1 MKKVIGIL
9 AAALIL
15 SGCGSSSDN
24 HEIKK
29 TSFMKEGKNSLYAL
43 YNTKGQRYTKDMYKT
58 YTPFEGGYLVT
69 NESDQ
74 TGYISNTGKTI
85 IKPGRYTSLK
95 TQGNMLVGES
105 QPQTGLYLSASSLN
119 MTENTLTQVF
129 ANDAVVWSTND
140 NDVIDINQE
149 GYVYAKHAGTA
160 TLTATKDNASV
171 TCVIKVEA
179 LHPYL
184 SQESLDVY
192 TSEPATLTVNDFG
205 ARTIEWKSKD
215 PKIATVDNGVIQ
227 GLKPGKTT
235 IIAKV
240 GDDTLK
246 CKIKVKRKTLKISQ
260 NEATLYTGEEGQYGI
275 ENAYPDIKWE
285 TSNAN
290 VVTVADGHIWAINPG
305 KATIKATSNGQ
316 TVKSK
321 VTVKK
326 RTQRLDQTKV
336 TLLTEQKV
344 VLNVLDKKNPEEVVQ
359 WSSNKKKIASVNEFG
374 EVTGLKKGKAVITA
388 KVGKKKYKATITVKK
403 RQIKINPSKTTI
415 EKDQHIFLQ
424 VLNKKDEDQAVWT
437 TSNDQVVIVA
447 PDTGEI
453 AGVKP
458 GKATIT
464 VQAGNQK
471 AKAKITVK
479 AKPLSLSETKIEMDE
494 ESDYGLSINNYENQ
508 KVKWTTSDKTIAI
521 VDNGTIHANKAGK
534 VTITATIDKKDY
546 TCDVTVHKLI
556 KVIDQKE
563 MTVIKGGQG
572 QLSVTNVNPEEV
584 KWDSSDLN
592 IATVENGTVYGIR
605 TGKVTI
611 TATVGKKK
619 HTSEVTVIRNPE
631 TETKTRAAD
640 ISLGGIEVLNT
651 KGKVLYKSST
661 KSGLLKTD
669 LPVIVKGKTYKVV
682 NNGKTLYAGKKKVY
696 YASSIDD
703 ASIVG
708 FEDSINVYFKN
719 GKKSSI
725 KEVGNYSILASRKNQ
740 AILYDADNQNTL
752 AVIGTKIYSNDYALT
767 GAEITNKN
775 NVVLTADDTV
785 SLYRNG
791 EIVPTNSNFKD
802 NTHFISRNK
811 KIAYGPHTVYNGKK
825 TSELKNV
832 QVYPYAYELSVSR
845 YPGFVKGK
853 GYAYYDFNGKK
864 VSPYYQEAN
873 QYDENKCAI
882 VQLKNGK
889 YELINAEG
897 ENVLKS
903 SYPRLEFIG
912 NSYYAA
918 YNKNGQFKVYD
929 CNGKEALS
937 DVYTKIPEKAAIVFD
952 GHPYLALEKNGRS
965 YIYDVDNDMKEIYS
979 IEKEI
984 VLHDE
989 GYFTIGDQYYTLT
1002 GQKIK

>member
-24 HEIKK
+24 HDVKK
-29 TSFMKEGKNSLYAL
+29 SSFMKEGKNSLYAL
-43 YNTKGQRYTKDMYKT
+43 YNTKGQRYTKDMYKA

-69 NESDQ
+69 DANDQ

-85 IKPGRYTSLK
+85 VKPGRYTSLK
-95 TQGNMLVGES
+95 TQGNMLVGET
-105 QPQTGLYLSASSLN
+105 QPQTRLYLSASTLE

-140 NDVIDINQE
+140 NDVININQQ

-160 TLTATKDNASV
+160 VLTATKDNASV
-171 TCVIKVEA
+171 TCVIKVKA
-179 LHPYL
+179 LHPYFDHD
-184 SQESLDVY
+184 SLDVY
-192 TSEPATLTVNDFG
+192 TLEPATLTVNDYG
-205 ARTIEWKSKD
+205 ARTIKWKSKD
-215 PKIATVDNGVIQ
+215 PKIATVENGVIQ
-227 GLKPGKTT
+227 GLKPGTTT
-235 IIAKV
+235 ISAKV
-240 GDDTLK
+240 GDDTLE
-246 CKIKVKRKTLKISQ
+246 CKVKVKRKTFKISHK
-260 NEATLYTGEEGQYGI
+260 EATFYVGDEGQLGI

-285 TSNAN
+285 TSNAA
-290 VVTVADGHIWAINPG
+290 VATVANGHIWTMSPG
-305 KATIKATSNGQ
+305 KATLKATSNGQ
-316 TVKSK
+316 TVKCV

-326 RTQRLDQTKV
+326 RVPRLDQTKV
-336 TLLTEQKV
+336 TLLTDQKV
-344 VLNVLDKKNPEEVVQ
+344 VLNILDKANPEDVVQ

-388 KVGKKKYKATITVKK
+388 KIGKKKYKATVTVKK
-403 RQIKINPSKTTI
+403 RQIKINPAKTTI
-415 EKDQHIFLQ
+415 EKNQHIFLQ
-424 VLNKKDEDQAVWT
+424 LLNKKEEDQAVWT
-437 TSNDQVVIVA
+437 TSNDKVVIVA
-447 PDTGEI
+447 QSGEI

-464 VQAGNQK
+464 AQVGKQK
-471 AKAKITVK
+471 AKAEITVK

-494 ESDYGLSINNYENQ
+494 ESDEALSINNYENQ
-508 KVKWTTSDKTIAI
+508 KVEWSSSDKSIAT
-521 VDNGTIHANKAGK
+521 VENGIIHAKKEGT

-546 TCDVTVHKLI
+546 TCKVTVHKLI

-572 QLSVTNVNPEEV
+572 QLTITNVDPEKI
-584 KWDSSDLN
+584 KWDTSDYG
-592 IATVENGTVYGIR
+592 IATVANGTVYGLKTGKATI
-605 TGKVTI
+605 TGKV
-611 TATVGKKK
+611 GKKTYTCK
-619 HTSEVTVIRNPE
+619 VTVVRNPD
-631 TETKTRAAD
+631 TETKTKAAD

-651 KGKVLYKSST
+651 KGKVLYKSSAKT
-661 KSGLLKTD
+661 GLLKTN
-669 LPVIVKGKTYKVV
+669 LPVVVKDKTYKVI
-682 NNGKTLYAGKKKVY
+682 NNGKTIYEGKKKVY
-696 YASSIDD
+696 YASSYED
-703 ASIVG
+703 ASIVA
-708 FEDSINVYFKN
+708 FNDSINIYLKN
-719 GKKSSI
+719 GKKTSI
-725 KEVGNYSILASRKNQ
+725 KEVGNYSILASRKDQ
-740 AILYDADNQNTL
+740 AILYDAYNKNTL
-752 AVIGTKIYSNDYALT
+752 GVIGTKVYSNEYALT
-767 GAEITNKN
+767 RAEITKRN
-775 NVVLTADDTV
+775 NVVLTAGDVV
-785 SLYRNG
+785 SLYKDG
-791 EIVPTNSNFKD
+791 QIIPTNSNYKD

-825 TSELKNV
+825 TTELKGV
-832 QVYPYAYELSVSR
+832 QVYPYAYELTVSR

-882 VQLKNGK
+882 VQLKNNK

-897 ENVLKS
+897 ENVLKE

-937 DVYTKIPEKAAIVFD
+937 DIYTKIPETAAIVFD

-965 YIYDVDNDMKEIYS
+965 YIYDVDNGMKEIYS

-984 VLHDE
+984 VLHEE
-989 GYFTIGDQYYTLT
+989 GYFTIGDKYYTLT

>member
-24 HEIKK
+24 HDVKK
-29 TSFMKEGKNSLYAL
+29 SSFMKEGKNSLYAL
-43 YNTKGQRYTKDMYKT
+43 YNTKGQRYTKDMYKA

-69 NESDQ
+69 DANDQ

-85 IKPGRYTSLK
+85 VKPGRYTSLK
-95 TQGNMLVGES
+95 TQGNMLVGET
-105 QPQTGLYLSASSLN
+105 QPQTRLYLSASTLE

-140 NDVIDINQE
+140 NDVININQQ

-160 TLTATKDNASV
+160 VLTATKDNASV
-171 TCVIKVEA
+171 TCVIKVKA
-179 LHPYL
+179 LHPYFDHD
-184 SQESLDVY
+184 SLDVY
-192 TSEPATLTVNDFG
+192 TLEPATLTVNDYG
-205 ARTIEWKSKD
+205 ARTIKWKSKD
-215 PKIATVDNGVIQ
+215 PKIATVENGVIQ
-227 GLKPGKTT
+227 GLKPGTTT
-235 IIAKV
+235 ISAKV
-240 GDDTLK
+240 GDDTLE
-246 CKIKVKRKTLKISQ
+246 CKVKVKRKTFKISHK
-260 NEATLYTGEEGQYGI
+260 EATFYVGDEGQLGI

-285 TSNAN
+285 TSNAA
-290 VVTVADGHIWAINPG
+290 VATVANGHIWTMSPG
-305 KATIKATSNGQ
+305 KATLKATSNGQ
-316 TVKSK
+316 TVKCV

-326 RTQRLDQTKV
+326 RVPRLDQTKV
-336 TLLTEQKV
+336 TLLTDQKA
-344 VLNVLDKKNPEEVVQ
+344 VLNILDKANPEDVVQ

-388 KVGKKKYKATITVKK
+388 KIGKKKYKATVTVKK
-403 RQIKINPSKTTI
+403 RQIKINPAKTTI
-415 EKDQHIFLQ
+415 EKNQHIFLQ
-424 VLNKKDEDQAVWT
+424 LLNKKDEDQAVWT
-437 TSNDQVVIVA
+437 TSNDKVVIVA
-447 PDTGEI
+447 QSGEI

-464 VQAGNQK
+464 AQVGKQK
-471 AKAKITVK
+471 AKAEITVK

-494 ESDYGLSINNYENQ
+494 ESDEALSINNYENQ
-508 KVKWTTSDKTIAI
+508 KVEWSSSDKSIAT
-521 VDNGTIHANKAGK
+521 VENGIIHAKKEGT

-546 TCDVTVHKLI
+546 TCKVTVHKLI

-572 QLSVTNVNPEEV
+572 QLIITNVDPEKI
-584 KWDSSDLN
+584 KWDTSDYG
-592 IATVENGTVYGIR
+592 IATVANGTVYGLKTGKATI
-605 TGKVTI
+605 TGKV
-611 TATVGKKK
+611 GKKTYTCK
-619 HTSEVTVIRNPE
+619 VTVVRNPD
-631 TETKTRAAD
+631 TETKTKAAD

-651 KGKVLYKSST
+651 KGKVLYKSSAKT
-661 KSGLLKTD
+661 GLLKTN
-669 LPVIVKGKTYKVV
+669 LPVVVKDKTYKVI
-682 NNGKTLYAGKKKVY
+682 NNGKTIYEGKKKVY
-696 YASSIDD
+696 YASSYED
-703 ASIVG
+703 ASIVA
-708 FEDSINVYFKN
+708 FNDSINIYLKN
-719 GKKSSI
+719 GKKTSI
-725 KEVGNYSILASRKNQ
+725 KEVGNYSILASRKDQ
-740 AILYDADNQNTL
+740 AILYDAYNKNTL
-752 AVIGTKIYSNDYALT
+752 GVIGTKVYSNEYALT
-767 GAEITNKN
+767 RAEITKRN
-775 NVVLTADDTV
+775 NVVLTAGDVV
-785 SLYRNG
+785 SLYKDG
-791 EIVPTNSNFKD
+791 QIIPTNSNYKD

-825 TSELKNV
+825 TTELKGV
-832 QVYPYAYELSVSR
+832 QVYPYAYELTVSR

-882 VQLKNGK
+882 VQLKNNK

-897 ENVLKS
+897 ENVLKE

-937 DVYTKIPEKAAIVFD
+937 DIYTKIPETAAIVFD

-965 YIYDVDNDMKEIYS
+965 YIYDVDNGMKEIYS

-984 VLHDE
+984 VLHEE
-989 GYFTIGDQYYTLT
+989 GYFTIGDKYYTLT

>member
-24 HEIKK
+24 HDVKK
-29 TSFMKEGKNSLYAL
+29 SSFMKEGKNSLYAL
-43 YNTKGQRYTKDMYKT
+43 YNTKGQRYTKDMYKA

-69 NESDQ
+69 DANDQ

-85 IKPGRYTSLK
+85 VKPGRYTSLK
-95 TQGNMLVGES
+95 TQGNMLVGET
-105 QPQTGLYLSASSLN
+105 QPQTRLYLSASTLE

-140 NDVIDINQE
+140 NDVININQQ

-160 TLTATKDNASV
+160 VLTATKDNASV
-171 TCVIKVEA
+171 TCVIKVKA
-179 LHPYL
+179 LHPYFDHD
-184 SQESLDVY
+184 SLDVY
-192 TSEPATLTVNDFG
+192 TLEPATLTVNDYG

-215 PKIATVDNGVIQ
+215 PKIATVENGVIQ
-227 GLKPGKTT
+227 GLKPGTTT
-235 IIAKV
+235 ISAKV
-240 GDDTLK
+240 GDDTLE
-246 CKIKVKRKTLKISQ
+246 CKVKVKRKTFKISHK
-260 NEATLYTGEEGQYGI
+260 EATFYVGDEGQLGI

-285 TSNAN
+285 TSNAA
-290 VVTVADGHIWAINPG
+290 VATVANGHIWTMGPG
-305 KATIKATSNGQ
+305 KATLKATSNGQ
-316 TVKSK
+316 TVKCV

-326 RTQRLDQTKV
+326 RVPRLDQTKV
-336 TLLTEQKV
+336 TLLTDQKV
-344 VLNVLDKKNPEEVVQ
+344 VLNILDKANPEDVVQ

-388 KVGKKKYKATITVKK
+388 KIGKKKYKATVTVKK
-403 RQIKINPSKTTI
+403 RQIKINPAKTTI
-415 EKDQHIFLQ
+415 EKNQHIFLQ
-424 VLNKKDEDQAVWT
+424 LLNKKDEDQAVWT
-437 TSNDQVVIVA
+437 TSNDKVVIVA
-447 PDTGEI
+447 QSGEI

-464 VQAGNQK
+464 AQVGKQK
-471 AKAKITVK
+471 AKAEITVK

-494 ESDYGLSINNYENQ
+494 ESDEALSINNYENQ
-508 KVKWTTSDKTIAI
+508 KVEWSSSDESIAT
-521 VDNGTIHANKAGK
+521 VENGIIHAKKEGTA
-534 VTITATIDKKDY
+534 TITATIDKKDY
-546 TCDVTVHKLI
+546 TCKVTVHKLI

-572 QLSVTNVNPEEV
+572 QLTITNVDPEKI
-584 KWDSSDLN
+584 KWDTSDYG
-592 IATVENGTVYGIR
+592 IATVANGTVYGLKTGKATI
-605 TGKVTI
+605 TGKV
-611 TATVGKKK
+611 GKKTYTCK
-619 HTSEVTVIRNPE
+619 VTVVRNPD
-631 TETKTRAAD
+631 TETKTKAAD

-661 KSGLLKTD
+661 KTGLLKTN
-669 LPVIVKGKTYKVV
+669 LPVVVKDRTYKVI
-682 NNGKTLYAGKKKVY
+682 NDGKNLYVGKKKVY
-696 YASSIDD
+696 YASSYED
-703 ASIVG
+703 ASIVA
-708 FEDSINVYFKN
+708 FDDSINIYLKN
-719 GKKSSI
+719 GKKTSI
-725 KEVGNYSILASRKNQ
+725 KEVGNYSILASRKDQ
-740 AILYDADNQNTL
+740 AILYDAYNKNTL
-752 AVIGTKIYSNDYALT
+752 AVIGTKVYSNDYALT
-767 GAEITNKN
+767 RAEITKKN
-775 NVVLTADDTV
+775 NVVLTAGDV
-785 SLYRNG
+785 ISLYKDG
-791 EIVPTNSNFKD
+791 QIIPTNSNYKD

-825 TSELKNV
+825 TTELKGV
-832 QVYPYAYELSVSR
+832 QVYPYAYELTVSR

-882 VQLKNGK
+882 VQLKNNK

-897 ENVLKS
+897 KNVLKE

-937 DVYTKIPEKAAIVFD
+937 DIYTKIPETAAIVFD

-965 YIYDVDNDMKEIYS
+965 YIYDVDNGMKEIYS

-984 VLHDE
+984 VLHEE
-989 GYFTIGDQYYTLT
+989 GYFTIGDKYYTLT

>member
-24 HEIKK
+24 HDVKK
-29 TSFMKEGKNSLYAL
+29 SSFMKEGKNSLYAL
-43 YNTKGQRYTKDMYKT
+43 YNTKGQRYTKDMYKA

-69 NESDQ
+69 DANDQ

-85 IKPGRYTSLK
+85 VKPGRYTSLK
-95 TQGNMLVGES
+95 TQGNMLVGET
-105 QPQTGLYLSASSLN
+105 QPQTRLYLSASTLE

-140 NDVIDINQE
+140 NDVININQQ

-160 TLTATKDNASV
+160 VLTATKDNASV
-171 TCVIKVEA
+171 TCVIKVKA
-179 LHPYL
+179 LHPYFDHD
-184 SQESLDVY
+184 SLDVY
-192 TSEPATLTVNDFG
+192 TLEPATLTVNDYG
-205 ARTIEWKSKD
+205 ARTIKWKSKD
-215 PKIATVDNGVIQ
+215 PKIATVENGVIQ
-227 GLKPGKTT
+227 GLKPGTTT
-235 IIAKV
+235 ISAKV
-240 GDDTLK
+240 GDDTLE
-246 CKIKVKRKTLKISQ
+246 CKVKVKRKTFKISHK
-260 NEATLYTGEEGQYGI
+260 EATFYVGDEGQLGI

-285 TSNAN
+285 TSNAA
-290 VVTVADGHIWAINPG
+290 VATVANGHIWTMSPG
-305 KATIKATSNGQ
+305 KATLKATSNGQ
-316 TVKSK
+316 TVKCV

-326 RTQRLDQTKV
+326 RVPRLDQTKV
-336 TLLTEQKV
+336 TLLTDQKV
-344 VLNVLDKKNPEEVVQ
+344 VLNILDKANPEDVVQ

-388 KVGKKKYKATITVKK
+388 KIGKKKYKATVTVKK
-403 RQIKINPSKTTI
+403 RQIKINPAKTTI
-415 EKDQHIFLQ
+415 EKNQHIFLQ
-424 VLNKKDEDQAVWT
+424 LLNKKDEDQAVWT
-437 TSNDQVVIVA
+437 TSNDKVVIVA
-447 PDTGEI
+447 QSGEI

-464 VQAGNQK
+464 AQVGKQK
-471 AKAKITVK
+471 AKAEITVK

-494 ESDYGLSINNYENQ
+494 ESDEALSINNYENQ
-508 KVKWTTSDKTIAI
+508 KVEWSSSDKSIAT
-521 VDNGTIHANKAGK
+521 VENGIIHAKKEGT

-546 TCDVTVHKLI
+546 TCKVTVHKLI

-572 QLSVTNVNPEEV
+572 QLTITNVDPEKI
-584 KWDSSDLN
+584 KWDTSDYG
-592 IATVENGTVYGIR
+592 IATVANGTVYGLKTGKATI
-605 TGKVTI
+605 TGKV
-611 TATVGKKK
+611 GKKTYTCK
-619 HTSEVTVIRNPE
+619 VTVVRNPD
-631 TETKTRAAD
+631 TETKTKAAD

-651 KGKVLYKSST
+651 KGKVLYKSSAKT
-661 KSGLLKTD
+661 GLLKTN
-669 LPVIVKGKTYKVV
+669 LPVVVKDKTYKVI
-682 NNGKTLYAGKKKVY
+682 NNGKTIYEGKKKVY
-696 YASSIDD
+696 YASSYED
-703 ASIVG
+703 ASIVA
-708 FEDSINVYFKN
+708 FNDSINIYLKN
-719 GKKSSI
+719 GKKTSI
-725 KEVGNYSILASRKNQ
+725 KEVGNYSILASRKDQ
-740 AILYDADNQNTL
+740 AILYDAYNKNTL
-752 AVIGTKIYSNDYALT
+752 GVIGTKVYSNEYALT
-767 GAEITNKN
+767 RAEITKKN
-775 NVVLTADDTV
+775 NVVLTAGDVV
-785 SLYRNG
+785 SLYKDG
-791 EIVPTNSNFKD
+791 QIIPTNSNYKD
-802 NTHFISRNK
+802 DTHFISRNK

-825 TSELKNV
+825 TTELKGV
-832 QVYPYAYELSVSR
+832 QVYPYAYELTVSR

-882 VQLKNGK
+882 VQLKNNK

-897 ENVLKS
+897 ENVLKE

-937 DVYTKIPEKAAIVFD
+937 DIYTKIPETAAIVFD

-965 YIYDVDNDMKEIYS
+965 YIYDVDNGMKEIYS

-984 VLHDE
+984 VLHEE
-989 GYFTIGDQYYTLT
+989 GYFTIGDKYYTLT

>member
-24 HEIKK
+24 HDVKK
-29 TSFMKEGKNSLYAL
+29 SSFMKEGKNSLYAL
-43 YNTKGQRYTKDMYKT
+43 YNTKGQRYTKDMYKA

-69 NESDQ
+69 DANDQ

-85 IKPGRYTSLK
+85 VKPGRYTSLK
-95 TQGNMLVGES
+95 TQGNMLVGET
-105 QPQTGLYLSASSLN
+105 QPQTRLYLSASTLE

-140 NDVIDINQE
+140 NDVININQQ

-160 TLTATKDNASV
+160 VLTATKDNASV
-171 TCVIKVEA
+171 TCVIKVKA
-179 LHPYL
+179 LHPYFDHD
-184 SQESLDVY
+184 SLDVY
-192 TSEPATLTVNDFG
+192 TLEPATLTVNDYG

-215 PKIATVDNGVIQ
+215 TKIATVENGVIQ
-227 GLKPGKTT
+227 GLKPGTTT
-235 IIAKV
+235 ISAKV
-240 GDDTLK
+240 GDDTLE
-246 CKIKVKRKTLKISQ
+246 CKVKVKRKTFKISHK
-260 NEATLYTGEEGQYGI
+260 EATFYVGDEGQLGI

-285 TSNAN
+285 TSNAA
-290 VVTVADGHIWAINPG
+290 VATVANGHIWTMSPG
-305 KATIKATSNGQ
+305 KAILKATSNGQ
-316 TVKSK
+316 TVKCV

-326 RTQRLDQTKV
+326 RVPRLDQTKV
-336 TLLTEQKV
+336 TLLTDQKV
-344 VLNVLDKKNPEEVVQ
+344 VLNILDKANPEDVVQ

-388 KVGKKKYKATITVKK
+388 KIGKKKYKATVTVKK
-403 RQIKINPSKTTI
+403 RQVKINPAKTTI
-415 EKDQHIFLQ
+415 EKNQHIFLQ
-424 VLNKKDEDQAVWT
+424 LLNKKDEDQAVWT
-437 TSNDQVVIVA
+437 TSNDKVVIVA
-447 PDTGEI
+447 QSGEI

-464 VQAGNQK
+464 AQVGKQK
-471 AKAKITVK
+471 AKAEITVK
-479 AKPLSLSETKIEMDE
+479 AKPLSLSKTKIEMDE
-494 ESDYGLSINNYENQ
+494 ESDEALSINNYENQ
-508 KVKWTTSDKTIAI
+508 KVEWSSSDESIAT
-521 VDNGTIHANKAGK
+521 VENGIIHAKKEGT

-546 TCDVTVHKLI
+546 TCKVTVHKLI
-556 KVIDQKE
+556 KVIDQKK

-572 QLSVTNVNPEEV
+572 QLTITNVDPEKI
-584 KWDSSDLN
+584 KWDTSDYG
-592 IATVENGTVYGIR
+592 IATVANGTVYGMKTGKATI
-605 TGKVTI
+605 TGKV
-611 TATVGKKK
+611 GKKTYTCK
-619 HTSEVTVIRNPE
+619 VTVVRNPD
-631 TETKTRAAD
+631 TETKTKAAD

-651 KGKVLYKSST
+651 KGKVLYKSSAKT
-661 KSGLLKTD
+661 GLLKTN
-669 LPVIVKGKTYKVV
+669 LPVVVKDKTYKVI
-682 NNGKTLYAGKKKVY
+682 NNGKTIYEGKKKVY
-696 YASSIDD
+696 YASSYED
-703 ASIVG
+703 ASIVA
-708 FEDSINVYFKN
+708 FNDSINIYLKN
-719 GKKSSI
+719 GKKTSI
-725 KEVGNYSILASRKNQ
+725 KEVGNYSILASRKDQ
-740 AILYDADNQNTL
+740 AILYDAYNKNTL
-752 AVIGTKIYSNDYALT
+752 GVIGTKVYSNEYALT
-767 GAEITNKN
+767 RAEITKKN
-775 NVVLTADDTV
+775 NVVLTAGDVV
-785 SLYRNG
+785 SLYKDG
-791 EIVPTNSNFKD
+791 QIIPTNSNYKD

-825 TSELKNV
+825 TTELKGV
-832 QVYPYAYELSVSR
+832 QVYPYAYELTVSR

-882 VQLKNGK
+882 VQLKNNK

-897 ENVLKS
+897 ENVLKE

-937 DVYTKIPEKAAIVFD
+937 DIYTKIPETAAIVFD

-965 YIYDVDNDMKEIYS
+965 YIYDVDNGMKEIYS

-984 VLHDE
+984 VLHEE
-989 GYFTIGDQYYTLT
+989 GYFTIGDKYYTLT

>member
-24 HEIKK
+24 HEIKN

-388 KVGKKKYKATITVKK
+388 KVGKKKYKATITV
-403 RQIKINPSKTTI
+403 
-415 EKDQHIFLQ
+415 
-424 VLNKKDEDQAVWT
+424 
-437 TSNDQVVIVA
+437 
-447 PDTGEI
+447 
-453 AGVKP
+453 
-458 GKATIT
+458 
-464 VQAGNQK
+464 QAGNQK

-508 KVKWTTSDKTIAI
+508 KVKWTTSDKTIAT

-592 IATVENGTVYGIR
+592 IATVENGAVYGIR

-767 GAEITNKN
+767 GAQITDKN
-775 NVVLTADDTV
+775 NIVLTAGDTV
-785 SLYRNG
+785 SLYRTG

-832 QVYPYAYELSVSR
+832 QVYPYAHELTVSR

>member
-24 HEIKK
+24 HDVKK
-29 TSFMKEGKNSLYAL
+29 SSFMKEGKNSLYAL
-43 YNTKGQRYTKDMYKT
+43 YNTKGQRYTKDMYKA

-69 NESDQ
+69 DANDQ

-85 IKPGRYTSLK
+85 VKPGRYTSLK
-95 TQGNMLVGES
+95 TQGNMLVGET
-105 QPQTGLYLSASSLN
+105 QPQTRLYLSASTLE

-140 NDVIDINQE
+140 NDVININQQ

-160 TLTATKDNASV
+160 VLTATKDNASV
-171 TCVIKVEA
+171 TCVIKVKA
-179 LHPYL
+179 LHPYFDHD
-184 SQESLDVY
+184 SLDVY
-192 TSEPATLTVNDFG
+192 TLEPATLTVNDYG
-205 ARTIEWKSKD
+205 ARTIKWKSKD
-215 PKIATVDNGVIQ
+215 PKIATVENGVIQ
-227 GLKPGKTT
+227 GLKPGTTT
-235 IIAKV
+235 ISAKV
-240 GDDTLK
+240 GDDTLE
-246 CKIKVKRKTLKISQ
+246 CKVKVKRKTFKISHK
-260 NEATLYTGEEGQYGI
+260 EATFYVGDEGQLGI

-285 TSNAN
+285 TSNAA
-290 VVTVADGHIWAINPG
+290 VATVANGHIWTMSPG
-305 KATIKATSNGQ
+305 KATLKATSNGQ
-316 TVKSK
+316 TVKCV

-326 RTQRLDQTKV
+326 RVPRLDQTKV
-336 TLLTEQKV
+336 TLLTDQKV
-344 VLNVLDKKNPEEVVQ
+344 VLNILDKANPEDVVQ

-388 KVGKKKYKATITVKK
+388 KIGKKKYKATVTVKK
-403 RQIKINPSKTTI
+403 RQIKINPAKTTI
-415 EKDQHIFLQ
+415 EKNQHIFLQ
-424 VLNKKDEDQAVWT
+424 LLNKKDEDQAVWT
-437 TSNDQVVIVA
+437 TSNDKVVIVA
-447 PDTGEI
+447 QSGEI

-464 VQAGNQK
+464 AQVGKQK
-471 AKAKITVK
+471 AKAEITVK

-494 ESDYGLSINNYENQ
+494 ESDEALSINNYENQ
-508 KVKWTTSDKTIAI
+508 KVEWSSSDKSIAT
-521 VDNGTIHANKAGK
+521 VENGIIHAKKEGT

-546 TCDVTVHKLI
+546 TCKVTVHKLI

-572 QLSVTNVNPEEV
+572 QLTITNVDPEKI
-584 KWDSSDLN
+584 KWDTSDYG
-592 IATVENGTVYGIR
+592 IATVANGTVYGLKTGKATI
-605 TGKVTI
+605 TGKV
-611 TATVGKKK
+611 GKKTYTCK
-619 HTSEVTVIRNPE
+619 VTVVRNPD
-631 TETKTRAAD
+631 TETKTKAAD

-651 KGKVLYKSST
+651 KGKVLYKSSAKT
-661 KSGLLKTD
+661 GLLKTN
-669 LPVIVKGKTYKVV
+669 LPVVVKDKTYKVI
-682 NNGKTLYAGKKKVY
+682 NNGKTIYEGKKKVY
-696 YASSIDD
+696 YASSYEDV
-703 ASIVG
+703 SIVA
-708 FEDSINVYFKN
+708 FNDSINIYLKN
-719 GKKSSI
+719 GKKTSI
-725 KEVGNYSILASRKNQ
+725 KEVGNYSILASRKDQ
-740 AILYDADNQNTL
+740 AILYDAYNKNTL
-752 AVIGTKIYSNDYALT
+752 GVIGTKVYSNEYALT
-767 GAEITNKN
+767 RAEITKRN
-775 NVVLTADDTV
+775 NVVLTAGDVV
-785 SLYRNG
+785 SLYKDG
-791 EIVPTNSNFKD
+791 QIIPTNSNYKD

-825 TSELKNV
+825 TTELKGV
-832 QVYPYAYELSVSR
+832 QVYPYAYELTVSR

-882 VQLKNGK
+882 VQLKNNK

-897 ENVLKS
+897 ENVLKE

-937 DVYTKIPEKAAIVFD
+937 DIYTKIPETAAIVFD

-965 YIYDVDNDMKEIYS
+965 YIYDVDNGMKEIYS

-984 VLHDE
+984 VLHEE
-989 GYFTIGDQYYTLT
+989 GYFTIGDKYYTLT

>member
-24 HEIKK
+24 HDVKK
-29 TSFMKEGKNSLYAL
+29 SSFMKEGKNSLYAL
-43 YNTKGQRYTKDMYKT
+43 YNTKGQRYTKDMYKA

-69 NESDQ
+69 DANDQ

-85 IKPGRYTSLK
+85 VKPGRYTSLK
-95 TQGNMLVGES
+95 TQGNMLVGET
-105 QPQTGLYLSASSLN
+105 QPQTRLYLSASTLE

-140 NDVIDINQE
+140 NDVININQQ

-160 TLTATKDNASV
+160 VLTATKDNASV
-171 TCVIKVEA
+171 TCVIRVKA
-179 LHPYL
+179 LHPYFDHD
-184 SQESLDVY
+184 SLDVY
-192 TSEPATLTVNDFG
+192 TLEPATLTVNDYG
-205 ARTIEWKSKD
+205 ARTIKWKSKD
-215 PKIATVDNGVIQ
+215 PKIATVENGVIQ
-227 GLKPGKTT
+227 GLKPGTTT
-235 IIAKV
+235 ISAKV
-240 GDDTLK
+240 GDDTLE
-246 CKIKVKRKTLKISQ
+246 CKVKVKRKTFKISHK
-260 NEATLYTGEEGQYGI
+260 EATFYVGDEGQLGI

-285 TSNAN
+285 TSNAA
-290 VVTVADGHIWAINPG
+290 VATVANGHIWTMSPG
-305 KATIKATSNGQ
+305 KATLKATSNGQ
-316 TVKSK
+316 TVKCV

-326 RTQRLDQTKV
+326 RVPRLDQTKV
-336 TLLTEQKV
+336 TLLTDQKV
-344 VLNVLDKKNPEEVVQ
+344 VLNILDKANPEDVVQ

-388 KVGKKKYKATITVKK
+388 KIGKKKYKATVTVKK
-403 RQIKINPSKTTI
+403 RQIKINPAKTTI
-415 EKDQHIFLQ
+415 EKNQHIFLQ
-424 VLNKKDEDQAVWT
+424 LLNKKDEDQAVWT
-437 TSNDQVVIVA
+437 TSNDKVVIVA
-447 PDTGEI
+447 QSGEI

-464 VQAGNQK
+464 AQVGKQK
-471 AKAKITVK
+471 AKAEITVK

-494 ESDYGLSINNYENQ
+494 ESDEALSINNYENQ
-508 KVKWTTSDKTIAI
+508 KVEWSSSDKSIAT
-521 VDNGTIHANKAGK
+521 VENGIIHAKKEGT

-546 TCDVTVHKLI
+546 TCKVTVHKLI

-572 QLSVTNVNPEEV
+572 QLTITNVDPEKI
-584 KWDSSDLN
+584 KWDTSDYG
-592 IATVENGTVYGIR
+592 IATVANGTVYGLKTGKATI
-605 TGKVTI
+605 TGKV
-611 TATVGKKK
+611 GKKTYTCK
-619 HTSEVTVIRNPE
+619 VTVVRNPD
-631 TETKTRAAD
+631 TETKTKAAD

-651 KGKVLYKSST
+651 KGKVLYKSSAKT
-661 KSGLLKTD
+661 GLLKTN
-669 LPVIVKGKTYKVV
+669 LPVVVKDKTYKVI
-682 NNGKTLYAGKKKVY
+682 NNGKTIYEGKKKVY
-696 YASSIDD
+696 YASSYED
-703 ASIVG
+703 ASIVA
-708 FEDSINVYFKN
+708 FNDSINIYLKN
-719 GKKSSI
+719 GKKTSI
-725 KEVGNYSILASRKNQ
+725 KEVGNYSILASRKDQ
-740 AILYDADNQNTL
+740 AILYDAYNKNTL
-752 AVIGTKIYSNDYALT
+752 GVIGTKVYSNEYALT
-767 GAEITNKN
+767 RAEITKRN
-775 NVVLTADDTV
+775 NVVLTVGDVV
-785 SLYRNG
+785 SLYKDG
-791 EIVPTNSNFKD
+791 QIIPTNSNYKD

-825 TSELKNV
+825 TTELKGV
-832 QVYPYAYELSVSR
+832 QVYPYAYELTVSR

-882 VQLKNGK
+882 VQLKNNK

-897 ENVLKS
+897 ENVLKE

-937 DVYTKIPEKAAIVFD
+937 DIYTKIPETAAIVFD

>member
-24 HEIKK
+24 HDVKK
-29 TSFMKEGKNSLYAL
+29 SSFMKEGKNSLYAL
-43 YNTKGQRYTKDMYKT
+43 YNTKGQRYTKDMYKA

-69 NESDQ
+69 DANDQ

-85 IKPGRYTSLK
+85 VKPGRYTSLK
-95 TQGNMLVGES
+95 TQGNMLVGET
-105 QPQTGLYLSASSLN
+105 QPQTRLYLSASSLE

-140 NDVIDINQE
+140 NDVININQQ

-160 TLTATKDNASV
+160 VLTATKDNASV

-184 SQESLDVY
+184 NHESLDVY
-192 TSEPATLTVNDFG
+192 TSEPATLTVNDYG

-215 PKIATVDNGVIQ
+215 PKIATVENGVIQ
-227 GLKPGKTT
+227 GLKPGTTT
-235 IIAKV
+235 ISAKV
-240 GDDTLK
+240 GDDTLE
-246 CKIKVKRKTLKISQ
+246 CKVKVKRKTLKISHK
-260 NEATLYTGEEGQYGI
+260 EATFYVGDEGQLGI

-285 TSNAN
+285 TSNAA
-290 VVTVADGHIWAINPG
+290 VATVANGHIWTMSPG
-305 KATIKATSNGQ
+305 KATLKATSNGQ
-316 TVKSK
+316 TVKCV

-326 RTQRLDQTKV
+326 RVPRLDQTKV
-336 TLLTEQKV
+336 TLLTDQKV
-344 VLNVLDKKNPEEVVQ
+344 VLNILDKANLEDVVQ

-388 KVGKKKYKATITVKK
+388 KIGKKKYKATVTVKK
-403 RQIKINPSKTTI
+403 RQIKINPAKTTI
-415 EKDQHIFLQ
+415 EKNQHIFLQ
-424 VLNKKDEDQAVWT
+424 LLNKKDEDQAVWT

-447 PDTGEI
+447 QSGEI

-464 VQAGNQK
+464 AQVGKQK
-471 AKAKITVK
+471 AKAEITVK

-494 ESDYGLSINNYENQ
+494 ESDEALSINNYENQ
-508 KVKWTTSDKTIAI
+508 KVEWTSSDESIAT
-521 VDNGTIHANKAGK
+521 VENGIIHAKKEGKA
-534 VTITATIDKKDY
+534 TITATIDKKDY
-546 TCDVTVHKLI
+546 TCDVTVHKLV

-572 QLSVTNVNPEEV
+572 QLTITNVDPEKI
-584 KWDSSDLN
+584 KWDTSDYG
-592 IATVENGTVYGIR
+592 IATVANGTVYGMKTGKATI
-605 TGKVTI
+605 TGKV
-611 TATVGKKK
+611 GKKTYTCK
-619 HTSEVTVIRNPE
+619 VTVVRNPD
-631 TETKTRAAD
+631 TETKTKAAD
-640 ISLGGIEVLNT
+640 VSLGGIEVLST
-651 KGKVLYKSST
+651 KGKVLYKSSAKT
-661 KSGLLKTD
+661 GLLKTN
-669 LPVIVKGKTYKVV
+669 LPVVVKGKTYKVI
-682 NNGKTLYAGKKKVY
+682 NNGKTLYEGKKKVY
-696 YASSIDD
+696 YASSYED
-703 ASIVG
+703 ASIVA
-708 FEDSINVYFKN
+708 FNDSINIYLKN
-719 GKKSSI
+719 GKKTSI
-725 KEVGNYSILASRKNQ
+725 KEVGNYSILASRKDQ
-740 AILYDADNQNTL
+740 TILYDAYNQNTL
-752 AVIGTKIYSNDYALT
+752 GVIGTKVYSNDYALT
-767 GAEITNKN
+767 DAEITKKN
-775 NVVLTADDTV
+775 NIVLTAGDVV
-785 SLYRNG
+785 SLYKDG
-791 EIVPTNSNFKD
+791 QIIPTNSNYKD

-825 TSELKNV
+825 TTELKGV
-832 QVYPYAYELSVSR
+832 QVYPYAYELTVSR

-882 VQLKNGK
+882 VQLKNNK

-897 ENVLKS
+897 ENVLKG

-937 DVYTKIPEKAAIVFD
+937 DIYTKIPEKATIVFD

-965 YIYDVDNDMKEIYS
+965 YIYDVDNGMKEIYS

-984 VLHDE
+984 VLHEE
-989 GYFTIGDQYYTLT
+989 GYFTIGDKYYTLT

>member
-1 MKKVIGIL
+1 MKKVIGVL

-24 HEIKK
+24 HDVKK
-29 TSFMKEGKNSLYAL
+29 SSFMKEGKNSLYAL
-43 YNTKGQRYTKDMYKT
+43 YNTKGQRYTKDMYKA

-69 NESDQ
+69 DANDQ

-85 IKPGRYTSLK
+85 VKPGRYTSLK
-95 TQGNMLVGES
+95 TQGNMLVGET
-105 QPQTGLYLSASSLN
+105 QPQTRLYLSASTLE

-140 NDVIDINQE
+140 NDVININQQ

-160 TLTATKDNASV
+160 VLTATKDNASV
-171 TCVIKVEA
+171 TCVIKVKA
-179 LHPYL
+179 LHPYFDHD
-184 SQESLDVY
+184 SLDVY
-192 TSEPATLTVNDFG
+192 TLEPATLTVNDYG

-215 PKIATVDNGVIQ
+215 PKIATVENGVIQ
-227 GLKPGKTT
+227 GLKPGTTT
-235 IIAKV
+235 ISAKV
-240 GDDTLK
+240 GDDTLE
-246 CKIKVKRKTLKISQ
+246 CKVKVKRKTFKISHK
-260 NEATLYTGEEGQYGI
+260 EATFYVGDEGQLGI

-285 TSNAN
+285 TSNAA
-290 VVTVADGHIWAINPG
+290 VATVANGHIWTMSPG
-305 KATIKATSNGQ
+305 KATLKATSNGQ
-316 TVKSK
+316 TVKCV

-326 RTQRLDQTKV
+326 RVPRLDQTKV
-336 TLLTEQKV
+336 TLLTDQKV
-344 VLNVLDKKNPEEVVQ
+344 VLNILDKANPEDVVQ

-388 KVGKKKYKATITVKK
+388 KIGKKKYKATVTVKK
-403 RQIKINPSKTTI
+403 RQIKINPAKTTI
-415 EKDQHIFLQ
+415 EKNQHIFLQ
-424 VLNKKDEDQAVWT
+424 LLNKKDEDQAVWT
-437 TSNDQVVIVA
+437 TSNDKVVIVA
-447 PDTGEI
+447 QSGEI

-464 VQAGNQK
+464 AQVGKQK
-471 AKAKITVK
+471 AKAEITVK

-494 ESDYGLSINNYENQ
+494 ESDEALSINNYENQ
-508 KVKWTTSDKTIAI
+508 KVEWSSSDKSIAT
-521 VDNGTIHANKAGK
+521 VENGIIHAKKEGT

-546 TCDVTVHKLI
+546 TCKVTVHKLI

-572 QLSVTNVNPEEV
+572 QLTITNVDPEKI
-584 KWDSSDLN
+584 KWDTSDYG
-592 IATVENGTVYGIR
+592 IATVANGTVYGLKTGKATI
-605 TGKVTI
+605 TGKV
-611 TATVGKKK
+611 GKKTYTCK
-619 HTSEVTVIRNPE
+619 VTVVRNPD
-631 TETKTRAAD
+631 TETKTKAAD

-651 KGKVLYKSST
+651 KGKVLYKSSAKT
-661 KSGLLKTD
+661 GLLKTN
-669 LPVIVKGKTYKVV
+669 LPVVVKDKTYKVI
-682 NNGKTLYAGKKKVY
+682 NNGKTIYEGKKKVY
-696 YASSIDD
+696 YASSYED
-703 ASIVG
+703 ASIVA
-708 FEDSINVYFKN
+708 FNDSINIYLKN
-719 GKKSSI
+719 SKKTSI
-725 KEVGNYSILASRKNQ
+725 KEVGNYSILASRKDQ
-740 AILYDADNQNTL
+740 AILYDAYNKNTL
-752 AVIGTKIYSNDYALT
+752 GVIGTKVYSNEYALT
-767 GAEITNKN
+767 SAEITKKN
-775 NVVLTADDTV
+775 NVVLTAGDVV
-785 SLYRNG
+785 SLYKDG
-791 EIVPTNSNFKD
+791 QIIPTNSNYKD
-802 NTHFISRNK
+802 DTHFISRNK

-825 TSELKNV
+825 TTELKGV
-832 QVYPYAYELSVSR
+832 QVYPYAYELTVSR

-882 VQLKNGK
+882 VQLKNNK

-897 ENVLKS
+897 ENVLKE

-937 DVYTKIPEKAAIVFD
+937 DIYTKIPETAAIVFD

-965 YIYDVDNDMKEIYS
+965 YIYDVDNGMKEIYS

-984 VLHDE
+984 VLHEE
-989 GYFTIGDQYYTLT
+989 GYFTIGDKYYTLT

>member
-24 HEIKK
+24 HDVKK
-29 TSFMKEGKNSLYAL
+29 SSFMKEGKNSLYAL
-43 YNTKGQRYTKDMYKT
+43 YNTKGQRYTKDMYKA

-69 NESDQ
+69 DANDQ

-85 IKPGRYTSLK
+85 VKPGRYTSLK
-95 TQGNMLVGES
+95 TQGNMLVGET
-105 QPQTGLYLSASSLN
+105 QPQTRLYLSASTLE

-140 NDVIDINQE
+140 NDVININQQ

-160 TLTATKDNASV
+160 VLTATKDNASV
-171 TCVIKVEA
+171 TCVIKVKA
-179 LHPYL
+179 LHPYFDHD
-184 SQESLDVY
+184 SLDVY
-192 TSEPATLTVNDFG
+192 TLEPATLTVNDYG
-205 ARTIEWKSKD
+205 ARTIKWKSKD
-215 PKIATVDNGVIQ
+215 PKIATVENGVIQ
-227 GLKPGKTT
+227 GLKPGTTT
-235 IIAKV
+235 ISAKV
-240 GDDTLK
+240 GDDTLE
-246 CKIKVKRKTLKISQ
+246 CKVKVKRKTFKISHK
-260 NEATLYTGEEGQYGI
+260 EATFYVGDEGQLGI

-285 TSNAN
+285 TSNAA
-290 VVTVADGHIWAINPG
+290 VATVANGHIWTMSPG
-305 KATIKATSNGQ
+305 KATLKATSNGQ
-316 TVKSK
+316 TVKCV

-326 RTQRLDQTKV
+326 RVPRLDQTKV
-336 TLLTEQKV
+336 TLLTDQKV
-344 VLNVLDKKNPEEVVQ
+344 VLNILDKANPEDVVQ

-388 KVGKKKYKATITVKK
+388 KIGKKKYKATVTVKK
-403 RQIKINPSKTTI
+403 RQIKINPAKTTI
-415 EKDQHIFLQ
+415 EKNQHIFLQ
-424 VLNKKDEDQAVWT
+424 LLNKKDEDQAVWT
-437 TSNDQVVIVA
+437 TSNDKVVIVA
-447 PDTGEI
+447 QSGEI

-464 VQAGNQK
+464 AQVGKQK
-471 AKAKITVK
+471 AKAEITVK
-479 AKPLSLSETKIEMDE
+479 AKPLSLSKTKIEMDE
-494 ESDYGLSINNYENQ
+494 ESDEALSINNYENQ
-508 KVKWTTSDKTIAI
+508 KVEWSSSDKSIAT
-521 VDNGTIHANKAGK
+521 VENGIIHAKKEGT

-546 TCDVTVHKLI
+546 TCKVTVHKLI

-572 QLSVTNVNPEEV
+572 QLTITNVDPEKI
-584 KWDSSDLN
+584 KWDTSDYG
-592 IATVENGTVYGIR
+592 IATVANGTVYGLKTGKATI
-605 TGKVTI
+605 TGKV
-611 TATVGKKK
+611 GKKTYTCK
-619 HTSEVTVIRNPE
+619 VTVVRNPD
-631 TETKTRAAD
+631 TETKTKAAD

-651 KGKVLYKSST
+651 KGKVLYKSSAKT
-661 KSGLLKTD
+661 GLLKTN
-669 LPVIVKGKTYKVV
+669 LPVVVKDKTYKVI
-682 NNGKTLYAGKKKVY
+682 NNGKTIYEGKKKVY
-696 YASSIDD
+696 YASSYED
-703 ASIVG
+703 ASIVA
-708 FEDSINVYFKN
+708 FNDSINIYLKN
-719 GKKSSI
+719 GKKTSI
-725 KEVGNYSILASRKNQ
+725 KEVGNYSILASRKDQ
-740 AILYDADNQNTL
+740 AILYDAYNKNTL
-752 AVIGTKIYSNDYALT
+752 GVIGTKVYSNEYALT
-767 GAEITNKN
+767 RAEITKRN
-775 NVVLTADDTV
+775 NVVLTVGDVV
-785 SLYRNG
+785 SLYKDG
-791 EIVPTNSNFKD
+791 QIIPTNSNYKD

-825 TSELKNV
+825 TTELKGV
-832 QVYPYAYELSVSR
+832 QVYPYAYELTVSR

-882 VQLKNGK
+882 VQLKNNK

-897 ENVLKS
+897 ENVLKE

-937 DVYTKIPEKAAIVFD
+937 DIYTKIPETAAIVFD

-965 YIYDVDNDMKEIYS
+965 YIYDVDNGMKEIYS

-984 VLHDE
+984 VLHEE
-989 GYFTIGDQYYTLT
+989 GYFTIGDKYYTLT

>member
-24 HEIKK
+24 HDVKK
-29 TSFMKEGKNSLYAL
+29 SSFMKEGKNSLYAL
-43 YNTKGQRYTKDMYKT
+43 YNTKGQRYTKDMYKA

-69 NESDQ
+69 DANDQ

-85 IKPGRYTSLK
+85 VKPGRYTSLK
-95 TQGNMLVGES
+95 TQGNMLVGEN
-105 QPQTGLYLSASSLN
+105 QPQTRLYLSASTLE

-140 NDVIDINQE
+140 NDVININQQ

-160 TLTATKDNASV
+160 VLTATKDNASV

-179 LHPYL
+179 LHPYFDH
-184 SQESLDVY
+184 ESLDVY
-192 TSEPATLTVNDFG
+192 TSEPATLTVNDYG

-215 PKIATVDNGVIQ
+215 PKIATVENGVIQ
-227 GLKPGKTT
+227 GLKPGTTT
-235 IIAKV
+235 ISAKV
-240 GDDTLK
+240 GDDTLE
-246 CKIKVKRKTLKISQ
+246 CKVKVKRKTFKISHK
-260 NEATLYTGEEGQYGI
+260 EATFYVGDEGQLGI

-285 TSNAN
+285 TSNAA
-290 VVTVADGHIWAINPG
+290 VATVANGHIWTMSPG
-305 KATIKATSNGQ
+305 KATLKATSNGQ
-316 TVKSK
+316 TVKCV

-326 RTQRLDQTKV
+326 RVPRLDQTKV
-336 TLLTEQKV
+336 TLLTNQKV
-344 VLNVLDKKNPEEVVQ
+344 VLNILDKANPEDVVQ

-388 KVGKKKYKATITVKK
+388 KIGKKKYKATVTVKK
-403 RQIKINPSKTTI
+403 RQIKINPAKTTI

-424 VLNKKDEDQAVWT
+424 LLNKKDEDQAVWT
-437 TSNDQVVIVA
+437 TSNDKVVIVA
-447 PDTGEI
+447 QSGEI

-464 VQAGNQK
+464 AQVGKQK
-471 AKAKITVK
+471 AKAEITVK

-494 ESDYGLSINNYENQ
+494 GSDEALSINNYENQ
-508 KVKWTTSDKTIAI
+508 KVKWTSSDESIAT
-521 VDNGTIHANKAGK
+521 VENGIIHAKKEGK

-572 QLSVTNVNPEEV
+572 QLTITNVDPEKI
-584 KWDSSDLN
+584 KWNTSDYG
-592 IATVENGTVYGIR
+592 IATVANGTVYGLKTGKATI
-605 TGKVTI
+605 TGKV
-611 TATVGKKK
+611 GKKTYTCK
-619 HTSEVTVIRNPE
+619 VTVVRNPD
-631 TETKTRAAD
+631 TETKTKAAD
-640 ISLGGIEVLNT
+640 VSLGGIEVLNT
-651 KGKVLYKSST
+651 KGKVLYKSSAKT
-661 KSGLLKTD
+661 GLLKTN
-669 LPVIVKGKTYKVV
+669 LPVVVKDKTYKVI
-682 NNGKTLYAGKKKVY
+682 NNGKTIYEGKKKVY
-696 YASSIDD
+696 YASSYED
-703 ASIVG
+703 ASIVA
-708 FEDSINVYFKN
+708 FNDSINIYLKN
-719 GKKSSI
+719 GKKTSI
-725 KEVGNYSILASRKNQ
+725 KEVGNYSILAARKDQ
-740 AILYDADNQNTL
+740 AILYDAYNQNTL
-752 AVIGTKIYSNDYALT
+752 GVIGTKVYSNDYALT
-767 GAEITNKN
+767 DAEITKKN
-775 NVVLTADDTV
+775 NVVLTAGDVV
-785 SLYRNG
+785 SLYKNG
-791 EIVPTNSNFKD
+791 QIIPTNSNYKD

-811 KIAYGPHTVYNGKK
+811 KVAYGPHTVYNGKK
-825 TSELKNV
+825 KTELKGV
-832 QVYPYAYELSVSR
+832 QVYPYAYELTVSR

-882 VQLKNGK
+882 VQLKNNK

-897 ENVLKS
+897 ENVLKE

-937 DVYTKIPEKAAIVFD
+937 DIYTKIPETAAIVFD

-965 YIYDVDNDMKEIYS
+965 YIYDVDNGMKEIYS

-984 VLHDE
+984 VLHEE
-989 GYFTIGDQYYTLT
+989 GYFTIGDKYYTLT

>member
-24 HEIKK
+24 HDVKK
-29 TSFMKEGKNSLYAL
+29 SSFMKEGKNSLYAL
-43 YNTKGQRYTKDMYKT
+43 YNTKGQRYTKDMYKA

-69 NESDQ
+69 DANDQ

-85 IKPGRYTSLK
+85 VKPGRYTSLK
-95 TQGNMLVGES
+95 TQGNMLVGET
-105 QPQTGLYLSASSLN
+105 QPQTRLYLSASTLE

-140 NDVIDINQE
+140 NDVININQQ

-160 TLTATKDNASV
+160 VLTATKDNASV
-171 TCVIKVEA
+171 TCVIKVKA
-179 LHPYL
+179 LHPYFDHD
-184 SQESLDVY
+184 SLDVY
-192 TSEPATLTVNDFG
+192 TLEPATLTVNDYG
-205 ARTIEWKSKD
+205 ARTIKWKSKD
-215 PKIATVDNGVIQ
+215 PKIATVENGVIQ
-227 GLKPGKTT
+227 GLKPGTTT
-235 IIAKV
+235 ISAKV
-240 GDDTLK
+240 GDDTLE
-246 CKIKVKRKTLKISQ
+246 CKVKVKRKTFKISHK
-260 NEATLYTGEEGQYGI
+260 EATFYVGDEGQLGI

-285 TSNAN
+285 TSNAA
-290 VVTVADGHIWAINPG
+290 VATVANGHIWTMSPG
-305 KATIKATSNGQ
+305 KATLKATSNGQ
-316 TVKSK
+316 TVKCV

-326 RTQRLDQTKV
+326 RVPRLDQTKV
-336 TLLTEQKV
+336 TLLTDQKA
-344 VLNVLDKKNPEEVVQ
+344 VLNILDKANPEDVVQ

-388 KVGKKKYKATITVKK
+388 KIGKKKYKATVTVKK
-403 RQIKINPSKTTI
+403 RQIKINPAKTTI
-415 EKDQHIFLQ
+415 EKNQHIFLQ
-424 VLNKKDEDQAVWT
+424 LLNKKDEDQAVWT
-437 TSNDQVVIVA
+437 TSNDKVVIVA
-447 PDTGEI
+447 QSGEI

-464 VQAGNQK
+464 AQVGKQK
-471 AKAKITVK
+471 AKAEITVK

-494 ESDYGLSINNYENQ
+494 ESDEALSINNYENQ
-508 KVKWTTSDKTIAI
+508 KVEWSSSDKSIAT
-521 VDNGTIHANKAGK
+521 VENGIIHAKKEGT

-546 TCDVTVHKLI
+546 TCKVTVHKLI

-572 QLSVTNVNPEEV
+572 QLTITNVDPEKI
-584 KWDSSDLN
+584 KWDTSDYG
-592 IATVENGTVYGIR
+592 IATVANGTVYGLKTGKATI
-605 TGKVTI
+605 TGKV
-611 TATVGKKK
+611 GKKTYTCK
-619 HTSEVTVIRNPE
+619 VTVVRNPD
-631 TETKTRAAD
+631 TETKTKAAD

-651 KGKVLYKSST
+651 KGKVLYKSSAKT
-661 KSGLLKTD
+661 GLLKTN
-669 LPVIVKGKTYKVV
+669 LPVVVKDKTYKVI
-682 NNGKTLYAGKKKVY
+682 NNGKTIYEGKKKVY
-696 YASSIDD
+696 YASSYED
-703 ASIVG
+703 ASIVA
-708 FEDSINVYFKN
+708 FNDSINIYLKN
-719 GKKSSI
+719 GKKTSI
-725 KEVGNYSILASRKNQ
+725 KEVGNYSILASRKDQ
-740 AILYDADNQNTL
+740 AILYDAYNKNTL
-752 AVIGTKIYSNDYALT
+752 GVIGTKVYSNEYALT
-767 GAEITNKN
+767 RAEITKRN
-775 NVVLTADDTV
+775 NVVLTAGDVV
-785 SLYRNG
+785 SLYKDG
-791 EIVPTNSNFKD
+791 QIIPTNSNYKD
-802 NTHFISRNK
+802 NTYFISRNK

-825 TSELKNV
+825 TTELKGV
-832 QVYPYAYELSVSR
+832 QVYPYAYELTVSR

-882 VQLKNGK
+882 VQLKNNK

-897 ENVLKS
+897 ENVLKE

-937 DVYTKIPEKAAIVFD
+937 DIYTKIPETAAIVFD

-965 YIYDVDNDMKEIYS
+965 YIYDVDNGMKEIYS

-984 VLHDE
+984 VLHEE
-989 GYFTIGDQYYTLT
+989 GYFTIGDKYYTLT

>member
-24 HEIKK
+24 HDVKK
-29 TSFMKEGKNSLYAL
+29 SSFMKEGKNSLYAL
-43 YNTKGQRYTKDMYKT
+43 YNTKGQRYTKDMYKA

-69 NESDQ
+69 DANDQ

-85 IKPGRYTSLK
+85 VKPGRYTSLK
-95 TQGNMLVGES
+95 TQGNMLVGET
-105 QPQTGLYLSASSLN
+105 QPQTRLYLSASTLE

-140 NDVIDINQE
+140 NDVININQQ

-160 TLTATKDNASV
+160 VLTATKDNASV
-171 TCVIKVEA
+171 TCVIKVKA
-179 LHPYL
+179 LHPYFDHD
-184 SQESLDVY
+184 SLDVY
-192 TSEPATLTVNDFG
+192 TLEPATLTVNDYG

-215 PKIATVDNGVIQ
+215 PKIATVENGVIQ
-227 GLKPGKTT
+227 GLKPGTTT
-235 IIAKV
+235 ISAKV
-240 GDDTLK
+240 GDDTLE
-246 CKIKVKRKTLKISQ
+246 CKVKVKRKTFKISHK
-260 NEATLYTGEEGQYGI
+260 EATFYVGDEGQLGI

-285 TSNAN
+285 TSNAA
-290 VVTVADGHIWAINPG
+290 VATVANGHIWTMSPG
-305 KATIKATSNGQ
+305 KATLKATSNGQ
-316 TVKSK
+316 TVKCV

-326 RTQRLDQTKV
+326 RVPRLDQTKV
-336 TLLTEQKV
+336 TLLTDQKV
-344 VLNVLDKKNPEEVVQ
+344 VLNILDKANPEDAAQ

-388 KVGKKKYKATITVKK
+388 KIGKKKYKATVTVKK
-403 RQIKINPSKTTI
+403 RQIKINPAKTTI
-415 EKDQHIFLQ
+415 EKNQHIFLQ
-424 VLNKKDEDQAVWT
+424 LLNKKDEDQAVWT
-437 TSNDQVVIVA
+437 TSNDKVVIVA
-447 PDTGEI
+447 QSGEI

-464 VQAGNQK
+464 AQVGKQK
-471 AKAKITVK
+471 AKAEITVK

-494 ESDYGLSINNYENQ
+494 ESDEALSINNYENQ
-508 KVKWTTSDKTIAI
+508 KVEWSSSDKSIAT
-521 VDNGTIHANKAGK
+521 VENGIIHAKKEGT

-546 TCDVTVHKLI
+546 TCKVTVHKLI

-572 QLSVTNVNPEEV
+572 QLTITNVDPEKI
-584 KWDSSDLN
+584 KWDTSDYG
-592 IATVENGTVYGIR
+592 IATVANGTVYGLK

-611 TATVGKKK
+611 TGKVGKKTYTCK
-619 HTSEVTVIRNPE
+619 VTVVRNPD
-631 TETKTRAAD
+631 TETKTKAAD

-651 KGKVLYKSST
+651 KGKVLYKSSAKT
-661 KSGLLKTD
+661 GLLKTN
-669 LPVIVKGKTYKVV
+669 LPVVVKDKTYKVI
-682 NNGKTLYAGKKKVY
+682 NNGKTIYEGKKKVY
-696 YASSIDD
+696 YASSYED
-703 ASIVG
+703 ASIVA
-708 FEDSINVYFKN
+708 FNDSINIYLKN
-719 GKKSSI
+719 GKKTSI
-725 KEVGNYSILASRKNQ
+725 KEVGNYSILASRKDQ
-740 AILYDADNQNTL
+740 AILYDAYNKNTL
-752 AVIGTKIYSNDYALT
+752 GVIGTKVYSNEYALT
-767 GAEITNKN
+767 RAEITKRN
-775 NVVLTADDTV
+775 NVVLTVGDVV
-785 SLYRNG
+785 SLYKDG
-791 EIVPTNSNFKD
+791 QIIPTNSNYKD

-825 TSELKNV
+825 TTELKGV
-832 QVYPYAYELSVSR
+832 QVYPYAYELTVSR

-882 VQLKNGK
+882 VQLKNNK

-897 ENVLKS
+897 ENVLKE

-937 DVYTKIPEKAAIVFD
+937 DIYTKIPETAAIVFD

-965 YIYDVDNDMKEIYS
+965 YIYDVDNGMKEIYS

-984 VLHDE
+984 VLHEE
-989 GYFTIGDQYYTLT
+989 GYFTIGDKYYTLT

>member
-24 HEIKK
+24 HDVKK
-29 TSFMKEGKNSLYAL
+29 SSFMKEGKNSLYAL
-43 YNTKGQRYTKDMYKT
+43 YNTKGQRYTKDMYKA

-69 NESDQ
+69 DANDQ

-85 IKPGRYTSLK
+85 VKPGRYTSLK
-95 TQGNMLVGES
+95 TQGNMLVGET
-105 QPQTGLYLSASSLN
+105 QPQTRLYLSASTLE

-140 NDVIDINQE
+140 NDVININQQ

-160 TLTATKDNASV
+160 VLTATKDNASV
-171 TCVIKVEA
+171 TCVIKVKA
-179 LHPYL
+179 LHPYFDHD
-184 SQESLDVY
+184 SLDVY
-192 TSEPATLTVNDFG
+192 TLEPATLTVNDYG

-215 PKIATVDNGVIQ
+215 PKIATVENGVIQ
-227 GLKPGKTT
+227 GLKPGTTT
-235 IIAKV
+235 ISAKV
-240 GDDTLK
+240 GDDTLE
-246 CKIKVKRKTLKISQ
+246 CKVKVKRKTFKISHK
-260 NEATLYTGEEGQYGI
+260 EATFYVGDEGQLGI

-285 TSNAN
+285 TSNAA
-290 VVTVADGHIWAINPG
+290 VATVANGHIWTMSPG
-305 KATIKATSNGQ
+305 KATLKATSNGQ
-316 TVKSK
+316 TVKCV

-326 RTQRLDQTKV
+326 RVPRLDQTKV
-336 TLLTEQKV
+336 TLLTDQKV
-344 VLNVLDKKNPEEVVQ
+344 VLNILDKANPEDVVQ

-388 KVGKKKYKATITVKK
+388 KIGKKKYKATVTVKK
-403 RQIKINPSKTTI
+403 RQIKINPAKTTI
-415 EKDQHIFLQ
+415 EKNQHIFLQ
-424 VLNKKDEDQAVWT
+424 LLNKKDEDQAVWT
-437 TSNDQVVIVA
+437 TSNDKVVIVA
-447 PDTGEI
+447 QSGEI

-464 VQAGNQK
+464 AQVGKQK
-471 AKAKITVK
+471 AKAEITVK

-494 ESDYGLSINNYENQ
+494 ESDEALSINNYENQ
-508 KVKWTTSDKTIAI
+508 KVEWSSSDKSIAT
-521 VDNGTIHANKAGK
+521 VENGIIHAKKEGT

-546 TCDVTVHKLI
+546 TCKVTVHKLI

-572 QLSVTNVNPEEV
+572 QLTITNVDPEKI
-584 KWDSSDLN
+584 KWDTSDYG
-592 IATVENGTVYGIR
+592 IATVANGTVYGLKTGKATI
-605 TGKVTI
+605 TGKV
-611 TATVGKKK
+611 GKKTYTCK
-619 HTSEVTVIRNPE
+619 VTVVRNPD
-631 TETKTRAAD
+631 TETKTKAAD

-661 KSGLLKTD
+661 KTGLLKTN
-669 LPVIVKGKTYKVV
+669 LPVVVKDKTYKVI
-682 NNGKTLYAGKKKVY
+682 NNGKTIYEGKKKVY
-696 YASSIDD
+696 YASSYED
-703 ASIVG
+703 ASIVA
-708 FEDSINVYFKN
+708 FNDSINIYLKN
-719 GKKSSI
+719 GKKTSI
-725 KEVGNYSILASRKNQ
+725 KEVGNYSILASRKDQ
-740 AILYDADNQNTL
+740 AILYDAYNKNTL
-752 AVIGTKIYSNDYALT
+752 GVIGTKVYSNEYALT
-767 GAEITNKN
+767 RAEITKKN
-775 NVVLTADDTV
+775 NVVLTAGDVV
-785 SLYRNG
+785 SLYKDG
-791 EIVPTNSNFKD
+791 QIIPTNSNYKD
-802 NTHFISRNK
+802 DTHFISRNK

-825 TSELKNV
+825 TTELKGV
-832 QVYPYAYELSVSR
+832 QVYPYAYELTVSR

-882 VQLKNGK
+882 VQLKNNK

-897 ENVLKS
+897 ENVLKE

-937 DVYTKIPEKAAIVFD
+937 DIYTKIPETAAIVFD

-965 YIYDVDNDMKEIYS
+965 YIYDVDNGMKEIYS

-984 VLHDE
+984 VLHEE
-989 GYFTIGDQYYTLT
+989 GYFTIGDKYYTLT

>member
-24 HEIKK
+24 HDVKK
-29 TSFMKEGKNSLYAL
+29 SSFMKEGKNSLYAL
-43 YNTKGQRYTKDMYKT
+43 YNTKGQRYTKDMYKA

-69 NESDQ
+69 DANDQ

-85 IKPGRYTSLK
+85 VKPGSYTSLK
-95 TQGNMLVGES
+95 TQGNMLVGET
-105 QPQTGLYLSASSLN
+105 QPQTRLYLSASTLE

-140 NDVIDINQE
+140 NDVININQQ

-160 TLTATKDNASV
+160 VLTATKDNASV
-171 TCVIKVEA
+171 TCVIKVKA
-179 LHPYL
+179 LHPYFDHD
-184 SQESLDVY
+184 SLDVY
-192 TSEPATLTVNDFG
+192 TLEPATLTVNDYG
-205 ARTIEWKSKD
+205 ARTIKWKSKD
-215 PKIATVDNGVIQ
+215 PKIATVENGVIQ
-227 GLKPGKTT
+227 GLKPGTTT
-235 IIAKV
+235 ISAKV
-240 GDDTLK
+240 GDDTLE
-246 CKIKVKRKTLKISQ
+246 CKVKVKRKTFKISHK
-260 NEATLYTGEEGQYGI
+260 EATFYVGDEGQLGI

-285 TSNAN
+285 TSNAA
-290 VVTVADGHIWAINPG
+290 VATVANGHIWTMGPG
-305 KATIKATSNGQ
+305 KATLKATSNGQ
-316 TVKSK
+316 TVKCV

-326 RTQRLDQTKV
+326 RVPRLDQTKV
-336 TLLTEQKV
+336 TLLTDQKV
-344 VLNVLDKKNPEEVVQ
+344 VLNILDKANPEDVVQ

-388 KVGKKKYKATITVKK
+388 KIGKKKYKATVTVKK
-403 RQIKINPSKTTI
+403 RQIKINPAKTTI
-415 EKDQHIFLQ
+415 EKNQHIFLQ
-424 VLNKKDEDQAVWT
+424 LLNKKDEDQAVWT
-437 TSNDQVVIVA
+437 TSNDKVVIVA
-447 PDTGEI
+447 QSGEI

-464 VQAGNQK
+464 AQVGKQK
-471 AKAKITVK
+471 AKAEITVK

-494 ESDYGLSINNYENQ
+494 ESDEALSINNYENQ
-508 KVKWTTSDKTIAI
+508 KVEWSSSDESIAT
-521 VDNGTIHANKAGK
+521 VENGIIHAKKEGTA
-534 VTITATIDKKDY
+534 TITATIDKKDY
-546 TCDVTVHKLI
+546 TCKVTVHKLI

-572 QLSVTNVNPEEV
+572 QLTITNVDPEKI
-584 KWDSSDLN
+584 KWDTSDYG
-592 IATVENGTVYGIR
+592 IATVANGTVYGLKTGKATI
-605 TGKVTI
+605 TGKV
-611 TATVGKKK
+611 GKKTYTCK
-619 HTSEVTVIRNPE
+619 VTVVRNPD
-631 TETKTRAAD
+631 TETKTKAAD

-661 KSGLLKTD
+661 KTGLLKTN
-669 LPVIVKGKTYKVV
+669 LPVVVKDKTDKVI
-682 NNGKTLYAGKKKVY
+682 NNGKTLYVGKKKVY
-696 YASSIDD
+696 YASSYGD
-703 ASIVG
+703 ASIVA
-708 FEDSINVYFKN
+708 FNDSINIYLKN
-719 GKKSSI
+719 GKKTSI
-725 KEVGNYSILASRKNQ
+725 KEVGNYSILASRKDQ
-740 AILYDADNQNTL
+740 AILYDAYNKNTL
-752 AVIGTKIYSNDYALT
+752 GVIGTKVYSNEYALT
-767 GAEITNKN
+767 RAEITKKN
-775 NVVLTADDTV
+775 NVVLTAGDVV
-785 SLYRNG
+785 SLYKDG
-791 EIVPTNSNFKD
+791 QIIPTNSNYKD

-825 TSELKNV
+825 TTELKGV
-832 QVYPYAYELSVSR
+832 QVYPYAYELTVSR

-882 VQLKNGK
+882 VQLKNNK

-897 ENVLKS
+897 ENVLKE

-937 DVYTKIPEKAAIVFD
+937 DIYTKIPETAAIVFD

-965 YIYDVDNDMKEIYS
+965 YIYDVDNGMKEIYS

-984 VLHDE
+984 VLHEE
-989 GYFTIGDQYYTLT
+989 GYFTIGDKYYTLT

>member
-24 HEIKK
+24 HDVKK
-29 TSFMKEGKNSLYAL
+29 SSFMKEGKNSLYAL
-43 YNTKGQRYTKDMYKT
+43 YNTKGQRYTKDMYKA

-69 NESDQ
+69 DANDQ

-85 IKPGRYTSLK
+85 VKPGRYTSLK
-95 TQGNMLVGES
+95 TQGNMLVGET
-105 QPQTGLYLSASSLN
+105 QPQTRLYLSASTLE

-140 NDVIDINQE
+140 NDVININQQ

-160 TLTATKDNASV
+160 VLTATKDNASV
-171 TCVIKVEA
+171 TCVIKVKA
-179 LHPYL
+179 LHPYFDHD
-184 SQESLDVY
+184 SLDVY
-192 TSEPATLTVNDFG
+192 TLEPATLTVNDYG
-205 ARTIEWKSKD
+205 ARTIKWKSKD
-215 PKIATVDNGVIQ
+215 PKIATVENGVIQ
-227 GLKPGKTT
+227 GLKPGTTT
-235 IIAKV
+235 ISAKV
-240 GDDTLK
+240 GDDTLE
-246 CKIKVKRKTLKISQ
+246 CKVKVKRKTFKISHK
-260 NEATLYTGEEGQYGI
+260 EATFYVGDEGQLGI

-285 TSNAN
+285 TSNAA
-290 VVTVADGHIWAINPG
+290 VATVANGHIWTMSPG
-305 KATIKATSNGQ
+305 KATLKATSNGQ
-316 TVKSK
+316 TVKCV

-326 RTQRLDQTKV
+326 RVPRLDQTKV
-336 TLLTEQKV
+336 TLLTDQKV
-344 VLNVLDKKNPEEVVQ
+344 VLNILDKANPEDVVQ

-388 KVGKKKYKATITVKK
+388 KIGKKKYKATVTVKK
-403 RQIKINPSKTTI
+403 RQIKINPAKTTI
-415 EKDQHIFLQ
+415 EKNQHIFLQ
-424 VLNKKDEDQAVWT
+424 LLNKKDEDQAVWT
-437 TSNDQVVIVA
+437 TSNDKVVIVA
-447 PDTGEI
+447 QSGEI

-464 VQAGNQK
+464 AQVGKQK
-471 AKAKITVK
+471 AKAEITVK

-494 ESDYGLSINNYENQ
+494 ESDEALSINNYENQ
-508 KVKWTTSDKTIAI
+508 KVEWSSSDESIAT
-521 VDNGTIHANKAGK
+521 VENGIIHAKKEGT

-546 TCDVTVHKLI
+546 TCKVTVHKLI

-572 QLSVTNVNPEEV
+572 QLTITNVDPEKI
-584 KWDSSDLN
+584 KWDTSDYG
-592 IATVENGTVYGIR
+592 IATVANGTVYGMKTGKATI
-605 TGKVTI
+605 TGKV
-611 TATVGKKK
+611 GKKTYTCK
-619 HTSEVTVIRNPE
+619 VTVVRNPD
-631 TETKTRAAD
+631 TETKTKAAD

-661 KSGLLKTD
+661 KTGLLKTN
-669 LPVIVKGKTYKVV
+669 LPVVVKDKTYKVI
-682 NNGKTLYAGKKKVY
+682 NNGKTIYEGKKKVY
-696 YASSIDD
+696 YASSYED
-703 ASIVG
+703 ASIVA
-708 FEDSINVYFKN
+708 FNDSINIYLKN
-719 GKKSSI
+719 GKKTSI
-725 KEVGNYSILASRKNQ
+725 KEVGNYSILASRKDQ
-740 AILYDADNQNTL
+740 AILYDAYNKNTL
-752 AVIGTKIYSNDYALT
+752 GVIGTKVYSNEYALT
-767 GAEITNKN
+767 RAEITKRN
-775 NVVLTADDTV
+775 NVVLTAGDVV
-785 SLYRNG
+785 SLYKDG
-791 EIVPTNSNFKD
+791 QIIPTNSNYKD
-802 NTHFISRNK
+802 DTHFISRNK

-825 TSELKNV
+825 TTELKGV
-832 QVYPYAYELSVSR
+832 QVYPYAYELTVSR

-882 VQLKNGK
+882 VQLKNNK

-897 ENVLKS
+897 ENVLKE

-918 YNKNGQFKVYD
+918 YNKNGQFNVYD

-937 DVYTKIPEKAAIVFD
+937 DIYTKIPETAAIVFD

-965 YIYDVDNDMKEIYS
+965 YIYDVDNGMKEIYS

-984 VLHDE
+984 VLHEE
-989 GYFTIGDQYYTLT
+989 GYFTIGDKYYTLT

>member
-24 HEIKK
+24 HDVKK
-29 TSFMKEGKNSLYAL
+29 SSFMKEGKNSLYAL
-43 YNTKGQRYTKDMYKT
+43 YNTKGQRYTKDMYKA

-69 NESDQ
+69 DANDQ

-85 IKPGRYTSLK
+85 VKPGRYTSLK
-95 TQGNMLVGES
+95 TQGNMLVGET
-105 QPQTGLYLSASSLN
+105 QPQTRLYLSASTLE

-140 NDVIDINQE
+140 NDVININQQ

-160 TLTATKDNASV
+160 VLTATKDNASV
-171 TCVIKVEA
+171 TCVIKVKA
-179 LHPYL
+179 LHPYFDHD
-184 SQESLDVY
+184 SLDVY
-192 TSEPATLTVNDFG
+192 TLEPATLTVNDYG

-215 PKIATVDNGVIQ
+215 PKIATVENGVIQ
-227 GLKPGKTT
+227 GLKPGTTT
-235 IIAKV
+235 ISAKV
-240 GDDTLK
+240 GDDTLE
-246 CKIKVKRKTLKISQ
+246 CKVKVKRKTFKISHK
-260 NEATLYTGEEGQYGI
+260 EATFYVGDEGQLGI

-285 TSNAN
+285 TSNAA
-290 VVTVADGHIWAINPG
+290 VATVANGHIWTMSPG
-305 KATIKATSNGQ
+305 KATLKATSNGQ
-316 TVKSK
+316 TVKCV

-326 RTQRLDQTKV
+326 RVPRLDQTKV
-336 TLLTEQKV
+336 TLLTDQKV
-344 VLNVLDKKNPEEVVQ
+344 VLNILDKANPEDVVQ

-388 KVGKKKYKATITVKK
+388 KIAKKKYKATVTVKK
-403 RQIKINPSKTTI
+403 RQIKINPAKTTI
-415 EKDQHIFLQ
+415 EKNQHIFLQ
-424 VLNKKDEDQAVWT
+424 LLNKKDEDQAVWT
-437 TSNDQVVIVA
+437 TSNDKVVIVA
-447 PDTGEI
+447 QSGEI

-464 VQAGNQK
+464 AQVGKQK
-471 AKAKITVK
+471 AKAEITVK

-494 ESDYGLSINNYENQ
+494 ESYEALSINNYENQ
-508 KVKWTTSDKTIAI
+508 KVEWSSSDKSIAT
-521 VDNGTIHANKAGK
+521 VENGIIHAKKEGT

-546 TCDVTVHKLI
+546 TCKVTVHKLI

-572 QLSVTNVNPEEV
+572 QLTITNVDPEKI
-584 KWDSSDLN
+584 KWDTSDYG
-592 IATVENGTVYGIR
+592 IATVANGTVYGLKTGKATI
-605 TGKVTI
+605 TGKV
-611 TATVGKKK
+611 GKKTYTCK
-619 HTSEVTVIRNPE
+619 VTVVRNPD
-631 TETKTRAAD
+631 TETKTKAAD

-651 KGKVLYKSST
+651 KGKVLYKSSAKT
-661 KSGLLKTD
+661 GLLKTN
-669 LPVIVKGKTYKVV
+669 LPVVVKDKTYKVI
-682 NNGKTLYAGKKKVY
+682 NNGKTIYEGKKKVY
-696 YASSIDD
+696 YASSYED
-703 ASIVG
+703 ASIVA
-708 FEDSINVYFKN
+708 FNDSINIYLKN
-719 GKKSSI
+719 GKKTSI
-725 KEVGNYSILASRKNQ
+725 KEVGNYSILASRKDQ
-740 AILYDADNQNTL
+740 AILYDAYNKNTL
-752 AVIGTKIYSNDYALT
+752 GVIGTKVYSNEYALT
-767 GAEITNKN
+767 RAEITKRN
-775 NVVLTADDTV
+775 NVVLTAGDVV
-785 SLYRNG
+785 SLYKDG
-791 EIVPTNSNFKD
+791 QIIPTNSNYKD

-825 TSELKNV
+825 TTELKGV
-832 QVYPYAYELSVSR
+832 QVYPYAYELTVSR

-882 VQLKNGK
+882 VQLKNNK

-897 ENVLKS
+897 ENVLKE

-937 DVYTKIPEKAAIVFD
+937 DIYTKIPETAAIVFD

-965 YIYDVDNDMKEIYS
+965 YIYDVDNGMKEIYS

-984 VLHDE
+984 VLHEE
-989 GYFTIGDQYYTLT
+989 GYFTIGDKYYTLT

>member
-24 HEIKK
+24 HDVKK
-29 TSFMKEGKNSLYAL
+29 SSFMKEGKNSLYAL
-43 YNTKGQRYTKDMYKT
+43 YNTKGQRYTKDMYKA

-69 NESDQ
+69 DANDQ

-85 IKPGRYTSLK
+85 VKPGRYTSLK
-95 TQGNMLVGES
+95 TQGNMLVGET
-105 QPQTGLYLSASSLN
+105 QPQTRLYLSASTLE

-140 NDVIDINQE
+140 NDVININQQ

-160 TLTATKDNASV
+160 VLTATKDNASV
-171 TCVIKVEA
+171 TCVIKVKA
-179 LHPYL
+179 LHPYFDHD
-184 SQESLDVY
+184 SLDVY
-192 TSEPATLTVNDFG
+192 TLEPATLTVNDYG
-205 ARTIEWKSKD
+205 ARTIKWKSKD
-215 PKIATVDNGVIQ
+215 PKIATVENGVIQ
-227 GLKPGKTT
+227 GLKPGTTT
-235 IIAKV
+235 ISAKV
-240 GDDTLK
+240 GDDTLE
-246 CKIKVKRKTLKISQ
+246 CKVKVKRKTFKISHK
-260 NEATLYTGEEGQYGI
+260 EATFYVGDEGQLGI

-285 TSNAN
+285 TSNAA
-290 VVTVADGHIWAINPG
+290 VATVANGHIWTMSPG
-305 KATIKATSNGQ
+305 KATLKATSNGQ
-316 TVKSK
+316 TVKCV

-326 RTQRLDQTKV
+326 RVPRLDQTKV
-336 TLLTEQKV
+336 TLLTDQKV
-344 VLNVLDKKNPEEVVQ
+344 VLNILDKANPEDVVQ
-359 WSSNKKKIASVNEFG
+359 WCSNKKKIASVNEFG

-388 KVGKKKYKATITVKK
+388 KIGKKKYKATVTVKK
-403 RQIKINPSKTTI
+403 RQIKINPAKTTI
-415 EKDQHIFLQ
+415 EKNQHIFLQ
-424 VLNKKDEDQAVWT
+424 LLNKKDEDQAVWT
-437 TSNDQVVIVA
+437 TSNDKVVIVA
-447 PDTGEI
+447 QSGEI

-464 VQAGNQK
+464 AQVGKQK
-471 AKAKITVK
+471 AKAEITVK

-494 ESDYGLSINNYENQ
+494 ESDEALSINNYENQ
-508 KVKWTTSDKTIAI
+508 KVEWSSSDKSIAT
-521 VDNGTIHANKAGK
+521 VENGIIHAKKEGT

-546 TCDVTVHKLI
+546 TCKVTVHKLI

-572 QLSVTNVNPEEV
+572 QLTITNVDPEKI
-584 KWDSSDLN
+584 KWDTSDYG
-592 IATVENGTVYGIR
+592 IATVANGTVYGLKTGKATI
-605 TGKVTI
+605 TGKV
-611 TATVGKKK
+611 GKKTYTCK
-619 HTSEVTVIRNPE
+619 VTVVRNPD
-631 TETKTRAAD
+631 TETKTKAAD

-651 KGKVLYKSST
+651 KGKVLYKSSAKT
-661 KSGLLKTD
+661 GLLKTN
-669 LPVIVKGKTYKVV
+669 LPVVVKDKTYKVI
-682 NNGKTLYAGKKKVY
+682 NNGKTIYEGKKKVY
-696 YASSIDD
+696 YASSYED
-703 ASIVG
+703 ASIVA
-708 FEDSINVYFKN
+708 FNDSINIYLKN
-719 GKKSSI
+719 GKKTSI
-725 KEVGNYSILASRKNQ
+725 KEVGNYSILASRKDQ
-740 AILYDADNQNTL
+740 AILYDAYNKNTL
-752 AVIGTKIYSNDYALT
+752 GVIGTKVYSNEYALT
-767 GAEITNKN
+767 RAEITKRN
-775 NVVLTADDTV
+775 NVVLTVGDVV
-785 SLYRNG
+785 SLYKDG
-791 EIVPTNSNFKD
+791 QIIPTNSNYKD

-825 TSELKNV
+825 TTELKGV
-832 QVYPYAYELSVSR
+832 QVYPYAYELTVSR

-882 VQLKNGK
+882 VQLKNNK

-897 ENVLKS
+897 ENVLKE

-937 DVYTKIPEKAAIVFD
+937 DIYTKIPETAAIVFD

-965 YIYDVDNDMKEIYS
+965 YIYDVDNGMKEIYS

-984 VLHDE
+984 VLHEE
-989 GYFTIGDQYYTLT
+989 GYFTIGDKYYTLT

>member
-24 HEIKK
+24 HDVKK
-29 TSFMKEGKNSLYAL
+29 SSFMKEGKNSLYAL
-43 YNTKGQRYTKDMYKT
+43 YNTKGQRYTKDMYKA

-69 NESDQ
+69 DANDQ

-85 IKPGRYTSLK
+85 VKPGRYTSLK
-95 TQGNMLVGES
+95 TQGNMLVGET
-105 QPQTGLYLSASSLN
+105 QPQTRLYLSASTLE

-140 NDVIDINQE
+140 NDVININQQ

-160 TLTATKDNASV
+160 VLTATKDNASV
-171 TCVIKVEA
+171 TCVIKVKA
-179 LHPYL
+179 LHPYFDHD
-184 SQESLDVY
+184 SLDVY
-192 TSEPATLTVNDFG
+192 TLEPATLTVNDYG
-205 ARTIEWKSKD
+205 ARTIKWKSKD
-215 PKIATVDNGVIQ
+215 PKIATVENGVIQ
-227 GLKPGKTT
+227 GLKPGTTT
-235 IIAKV
+235 ISAKV
-240 GDDTLK
+240 GDDTLE
-246 CKIKVKRKTLKISQ
+246 CKVKVKRKTFKISHK
-260 NEATLYTGEEGQYGI
+260 EATFYVGDEGQLGI

-285 TSNAN
+285 TSNAA
-290 VVTVADGHIWAINPG
+290 VATVANGHIWTMSPG
-305 KATIKATSNGQ
+305 KATLKATSNGQ
-316 TVKSK
+316 TVKCV

-326 RTQRLDQTKV
+326 RVPRLDQTKV
-336 TLLTEQKV
+336 TLLTDQKV
-344 VLNVLDKKNPEEVVQ
+344 VLNILDKANPEDVVQ

-388 KVGKKKYKATITVKK
+388 KIGKKKYKATVTVKK
-403 RQIKINPSKTTI
+403 RQIKINPAKTTI
-415 EKDQHIFLQ
+415 EKNQHIFLQ
-424 VLNKKDEDQAVWT
+424 LLNKKDEDQAVWT
-437 TSNDQVVIVA
+437 TSNDKVVIVA
-447 PDTGEI
+447 QSGEI

-464 VQAGNQK
+464 AQVGKQK
-471 AKAKITVK
+471 AKAEITVK

-494 ESDYGLSINNYENQ
+494 ESDEALSINNYENQ
-508 KVKWTTSDKTIAI
+508 KVEWSSSDKSIAT
-521 VDNGTIHANKAGK
+521 VENGIIHAKKEGI

-546 TCDVTVHKLI
+546 TCKVTVHKLI

-572 QLSVTNVNPEEV
+572 QLTITNVDPEKI
-584 KWDSSDLN
+584 KWDTSDYG
-592 IATVENGTVYGIR
+592 IATVANGTVYGLKTGKATI
-605 TGKVTI
+605 TGKV
-611 TATVGKKK
+611 GKKTYTCK
-619 HTSEVTVIRNPE
+619 VTVVRNPD
-631 TETKTRAAD
+631 TETKTKAAD

-651 KGKVLYKSST
+651 KGEVLYKSSAKT
-661 KSGLLKTD
+661 GLLKTN
-669 LPVIVKGKTYKVV
+669 LPVVVKDKTYKVI
-682 NNGKTLYAGKKKVY
+682 NNGKTIYEGKKKVY
-696 YASSIDD
+696 YASSYED
-703 ASIVG
+703 ASIVA
-708 FEDSINVYFKN
+708 FNDSINIYLKN
-719 GKKSSI
+719 GKKTSI
-725 KEVGNYSILASRKNQ
+725 KEVGNYSILASRKDQ
-740 AILYDADNQNTL
+740 AILYDAYNKNTL
-752 AVIGTKIYSNDYALT
+752 GVIGTKVYSNEYALT
-767 GAEITNKN
+767 SAEITKKN
-775 NVVLTADDTV
+775 NVVLTAGDVV
-785 SLYRNG
+785 SLYKDG
-791 EIVPTNSNFKD
+791 QIIPTNSNYKD
-802 NTHFISRNK
+802 DTHFISRNK

-825 TSELKNV
+825 TTELKGV
-832 QVYPYAYELSVSR
+832 QVYPYAYELTVSR

-882 VQLKNGK
+882 VQLKNNK

-897 ENVLKS
+897 ENVLKE

-937 DVYTKIPEKAAIVFD
+937 DIYTKIPETAAIVFD

-965 YIYDVDNDMKEIYS
+965 YIYDVDNGMKEIYS

-984 VLHDE
+984 VLHEE
-989 GYFTIGDQYYTLT
+989 GYFTIGDKYYTLT

>member
-24 HEIKK
+24 HDVKK
-29 TSFMKEGKNSLYAL
+29 SSFMKEGKNSLYAL
-43 YNTKGQRYTKDMYKT
+43 YNTKGQRYTKDMYKA

-69 NESDQ
+69 DANDQ

-85 IKPGRYTSLK
+85 VKPGRYTSLK
-95 TQGNMLVGES
+95 TQGNMLVGET
-105 QPQTGLYLSASSLN
+105 QPQTRLYLSASTLE

-140 NDVIDINQE
+140 NDVININQQ

-160 TLTATKDNASV
+160 VLTATKDNASV
-171 TCVIKVEA
+171 TCVIKVKA
-179 LHPYL
+179 LHPYFDHD
-184 SQESLDVY
+184 SLDVY
-192 TSEPATLTVNDFG
+192 TLEPATLTVNDYG
-205 ARTIEWKSKD
+205 ARTIKWKSKD
-215 PKIATVDNGVIQ
+215 PKIATVENGVIQ
-227 GLKPGKTT
+227 GLKPGTTT
-235 IIAKV
+235 ISAKV
-240 GDDTLK
+240 GDDTLE
-246 CKIKVKRKTLKISQ
+246 CKVKVKRKTFKISHK
-260 NEATLYTGEEGQYGI
+260 EATFYVGDEGQLGI

-285 TSNAN
+285 TSNAA
-290 VVTVADGHIWAINPG
+290 VATVANGHIWTMSPG
-305 KATIKATSNGQ
+305 KATLKATSNGQ
-316 TVKSK
+316 TVKCV

-326 RTQRLDQTKV
+326 RVPRLDQTKV
-336 TLLTEQKV
+336 TLLTDQKA
-344 VLNVLDKKNPEEVVQ
+344 VLNILDKANPEDVVQ

-388 KVGKKKYKATITVKK
+388 KIGKKKYKATVTVKK
-403 RQIKINPSKTTI
+403 RQIKINPAKTTI
-415 EKDQHIFLQ
+415 EKNQHIFLQ
-424 VLNKKDEDQAVWT
+424 LLNKKDEDQAVWT
-437 TSNDQVVIVA
+437 TSNDKVVIVA
-447 PDTGEI
+447 QSGEI

-464 VQAGNQK
+464 AQVGKQK
-471 AKAKITVK
+471 AKAEITVK

-494 ESDYGLSINNYENQ
+494 ESDEALSINNYENQ
-508 KVKWTTSDKTIAI
+508 KVEWSSSDKSIAT
-521 VDNGTIHANKAGK
+521 VENGIIHAKKEGT

-546 TCDVTVHKLI
+546 TCKVTVHKLI

-572 QLSVTNVNPEEV
+572 QLTITNVDPEKI
-584 KWDSSDLN
+584 KWDTSDYG
-592 IATVENGTVYGIR
+592 IATVANGTVYGLKTGKATI
-605 TGKVTI
+605 TGKV
-611 TATVGKKK
+611 GKKTYTCK
-619 HTSEVTVIRNPE
+619 VTVVRNPD
-631 TETKTRAAD
+631 TETKTKAAD

-651 KGKVLYKSST
+651 KGKVLYKSSAKT
-661 KSGLLKTD
+661 GLLKTN
-669 LPVIVKGKTYKVV
+669 LPVVVKDKTYKVI
-682 NNGKTLYAGKKKVY
+682 NNGKTIYEGKKKVY
-696 YASSIDD
+696 YASSYED
-703 ASIVG
+703 ASIVA
-708 FEDSINVYFKN
+708 FNDSINIYLKN
-719 GKKSSI
+719 GKKTSI
-725 KEVGNYSILASRKNQ
+725 KEVGNYSILASRKDQ
-740 AILYDADNQNTL
+740 AILYDAYNKNTL
-752 AVIGTKIYSNDYALT
+752 GVIGTKVYSNEYALT
-767 GAEITNKN
+767 RAEITKRN
-775 NVVLTADDTV
+775 NVVLTAGGVV
-785 SLYRNG
+785 SLYKDG
-791 EIVPTNSNFKD
+791 QIIPTNSNYKD

-825 TSELKNV
+825 TTELKGV
-832 QVYPYAYELSVSR
+832 QVYPYAYELTVSR

-882 VQLKNGK
+882 VQLKNNK

-897 ENVLKS
+897 ENVLKE

-937 DVYTKIPEKAAIVFD
+937 DIYTKIPETAAIVFD

-965 YIYDVDNDMKEIYS
+965 YIYDVDNGMKEIYS

-984 VLHDE
+984 VLHEE
-989 GYFTIGDQYYTLT
+989 GYFTIGDKYYTLT